1 MAKALYGHMSVAD
14 PRLLAEIGRLR
25 ARVRE
30 LEQLVDRLEFERGM
44 DLGSLELDS
53 ELVAASA

>member
-1 MAKALYGHMSVAD
+1 MAKALYGHLAAAD

-30 LEQLVDRLEFERGM
+30 LEQLVDQLEFERGIALQGI
-44 DLGSLELDS
+44 DLDG
-53 ELVAASA
+53 ELVSAPA